1 MSLRSTALALTL
13 VWTAGC
19 AQTFDATSLGVP
31 VTMAAPAG
39 EQPPGEPFKVN
50 QSSVFVFWG
59 VLTLTT
65 PSLEK
70 ALAAQLVG
78 GRSVSNVKIRV
89 YSKWSDILITGLTLG
104 IVVPRSVT
112 FQGNISGATPAPAQA
127 PPD

>member
-31 VTMAAPAG
+31 VTMAVPAG
-39 EQPPGEPFKVN
+39 EQPPGEHFKVN

-59 VLTLTT
+59 LLTLTT

-70 ALAAQLVG
+70 VIATQLVG
-78 GRSVSNVKIRV
+78 GRSVSNVKIRI
-89 YSKWSDILITGLTLG
+89 SSRWSDILITGLTLG
-104 IVVPRSVT
+104 IVVPRTVT
-112 FQGNISGATPAPAQA
+112 FEGNVSGATPAPAQP